1 MDETAAND
9 NSAELLDGLMQMII
23 EFRKDAREQKN
34 WAKSDLIRDELLK
47 LGVQIKDGKEGASWN
62 KV

>member
-9 NSAELLDGLMQMII
+9 SSAEMLDGLMQMII
-23 EFRKDAREQKN
+23 EFRKEAREQKN

-47 LGVQIKDGKEGASWN
+47 LGVQIKDGKEGASWS
-62 KV
+62 KL

>member
-1 MDETAAND
+1 
-9 NSAELLDGLMQMII
+9 MQMII
-23 EFRKDAREQKN
+23 EFRKEAREQKN

>member
-1 MDETAAND
+1 
-9 NSAELLDGLMQMII
+9 MII
-23 EFRKDAREQKN
+23 DFRKEVREQKN
-34 WAKSDLIRDELLK
+34 WAKSDLIRDKLLE